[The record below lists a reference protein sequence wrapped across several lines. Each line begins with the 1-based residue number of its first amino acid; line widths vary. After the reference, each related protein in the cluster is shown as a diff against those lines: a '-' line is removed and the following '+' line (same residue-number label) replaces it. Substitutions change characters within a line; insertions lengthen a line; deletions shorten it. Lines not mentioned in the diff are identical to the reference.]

1 MKEVKRKINGS
12 QTEVKDDLNQYYVKS
27 GAKLRN
33 KNKFEPISL
42 FGLIII
48 SMLLGT
54 AGAGK
59 ISSEDNNDM
68 YRKDSSWPNTKI
80 DTKKHEDLIIDA
92 YNCLEDSQPST
103 LLSLKAPKKCEVTDG
118 SAYSQ
123 DQLTNAQVLERL
135 KLVPVNLTLCTVH
148 FYVSVGWCGGEYAL
162 ENFKHADIQTLRTQ
176 ILVSERDCHKAQLDG
191 LLKVSTPEYGSI
203 QELDI
208 MLDLKGGKSQS
219 MFQPIGV
226 SRPDSWCKGAV
237 FYPPVND
244 DKSIVYLDYQ
254 SHFERKKMWRTDR
267 IRRAVVTYEIE
278 ADVEK
283 VEAFITSSGN
293 KLIIP
298 NKIEI
303 NRRRNFRRERLVDRA
318 SYRNIGLENDVNFLE
333 SYQDLAFGTVV
344 FNISGLPR
352 NECEAIRSV
361 NRISQGEL
369 MKSKLKNFSI
379 LKYSQGEENTAVT
392 LNKKIRICGREMYE
406 TKIKDIFVVILKDNE
421 EYLENKKLKIAEFD
435 KDVIYSAE
443 IRAALNSVELS
454 TDSLYTDINLRI
466 CLHCLLV

>member
-1 MKEVKRKINGS
+1 M
-12 QTEVKDDLNQYYVKS
+12 
-27 GAKLRN
+27 
-33 KNKFEPISL
+33 
-42 FGLIII
+42 
-48 SMLLGT
+48 
-54 AGAGK
+54 
-59 ISSEDNNDM
+59 
-68 YRKDSSWPNTKI
+68 
-80 DTKKHEDLIIDA
+80 
-92 YNCLEDSQPST
+92 
-103 LLSLKAPKKCEVTDG
+103 
-118 SAYSQ
+118 
-123 DQLTNAQVLERL
+123 
-135 KLVPVNLTLCTVH
+135 
-148 FYVSVGWCGGEYAL
+148 
-162 ENFKHADIQTLRTQ
+162 
-176 ILVSERDCHKAQLDG
+176 DG

-219 MFQPIGV
+219 MFQPVGV

-303 NRRRNFRRERLVDRA
+303 NRRRNFRKERFVDMA
-318 SYRNIGLENDVNFLE
+318 NYRNTRLENDESFLE
-333 SYQDLAFGTVV
+333 SYQDLAFGTIV

-361 NRISQGEL
+361 NKIRQGEL
-369 MKSKLKNFSI
+369 MKSKLENFSI
-379 LKYSQGEENTAVT
+379 LKYNHDGEDTAVT
-392 LNKKIRICGREMYE
+392 LNKKTRICGREMFE
-406 TKIKDIFVVILKDNE
+406 TQVKNIFVVLLTRE
-421 EYLENKKLKIAEFD
+421 EGYLENEKLKINEFD
-435 KDVIYSAE
+435 QEIIHAAE

-454 TDSLYTDINLRI
+454 QNALYTDINYRI
-466 CLHCLLV
+466 CLLQRQQILLM